1 MNPERDGSR
10 IDFNS
15 FRTIPAP
22 SSANL
27 MSIPVIYDDEDS
39 TNTEQVW
46 GSSRQKVYLKIVE
59 LVRKVLGGN
68 VDVRVF
74 GSSVNGF
81 G

>member
-1 MNPERDGSR
+1 
-10 IDFNS
+10 
-15 FRTIPAP
+15 
-22 SSANL
+22 

-59 LVRKVLGGN
+59 LVRKVLGAN